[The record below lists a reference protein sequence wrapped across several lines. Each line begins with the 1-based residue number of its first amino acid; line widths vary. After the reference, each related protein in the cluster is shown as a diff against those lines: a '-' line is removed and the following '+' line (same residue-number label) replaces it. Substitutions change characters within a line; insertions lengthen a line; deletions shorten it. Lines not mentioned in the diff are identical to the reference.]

1 MTELLYAVIGILL
14 AVIAALLVKIHGL
27 RKAAREI
34 TDGFAKR
41 LTTDTNTLIDISSG
55 DRQMRQLAG
64 AVNTQL
70 RLLREQR
77 LQYLNGDQELKEA
90 VSNISHDLRTPLT
103 AIWGYLELLEK
114 AEMSADAARY
124 VGQIRNRVEA
134 LKQMTEELFR
144 YSVISSVPEVNL
156 EQVDMRRALEE
167 SLLSFYGAMQQSGI
181 TPQIQ
186 LPEKAVWRNLDPTAL
201 SRVFGNVIGNAI
213 KYSDGD
219 FCVTMEENGMITFS
233 NTAAGLSRVDAEKLF
248 NRFFT
253 VDSARKSTGLGLSI
267 AKLLVER
274 MNGRIWAEHRDNM
287 LRIFLV
293 FPDA

>member
-1 MTELLYAVIGILL
+1 MVL
-14 AVIAALLVKIHGL
+14 
-27 RKAAREI
+27 
-34 TDGFAKR
+34 
-41 LTTDTNTLIDISSG
+41 SS
-55 DRQMRQLAG
+55 LS
-64 AVNTQL
+64 
-70 RLLREQR
+70 
-77 LQYLNGDQELKEA
+77 Y
-90 VSNISHDLRTPLT
+90 
-103 AIWGYLELLEK
+103 
-114 AEMSADAARY
+114 
-124 VGQIRNRVEA
+124 
-134 LKQMTEELFR
+134 MTEELFR

-293 FPDA
+293 LPDA